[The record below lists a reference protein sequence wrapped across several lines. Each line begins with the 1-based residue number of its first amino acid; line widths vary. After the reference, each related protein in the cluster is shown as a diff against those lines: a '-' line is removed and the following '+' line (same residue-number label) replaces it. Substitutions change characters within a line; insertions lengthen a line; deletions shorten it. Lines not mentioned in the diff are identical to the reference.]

1 MLKTF
6 CCYIDKGDVFFEE
19 LFSVFQK
26 DVSKNISGGVLPT
39 INIMKKDCEGSINTI
54 RDNLYLRYPL
64 RPSPCPYGGMRCC
77 GSCVR
82 SCTVRCAMDSYNKC
96 SQVLLHAMNTE
107 GKFDVK
113 RMHSSILA
121 KEVYGVLS
129 NPDTTYERLTSTAN
143 AIITKCTNPKVAQ
156 ALSYYDNKNLKRENH
171 PYSFDYSPEERLWTN
186 PKTGKLRRVVDSQG
200 YIQFIDYPDSGL
212 CAYCL
217 PRNTIDRSRLTK
229 AERIGLGNSFL
240 K

>member
-6 CCYIDKGDVFFEE
+6 CCYIDKGDVSFEE

-96 SQVLLHAMNTE
+96 SQVLLHAMDTE

-129 NPDTTYERLTSTAN
+129 NPDTTYELFRA
-143 AIITKCTNPKVAQ
+143 V
-156 ALSYYDNKNLKRENH
+156 
-171 PYSFDYSPEERLWTN
+171 
-186 PKTGKLRRVVDSQG
+186 
-200 YIQFIDYPDSGL
+200 
-212 CAYCL
+212 
-217 PRNTIDRSRLTK
+217 
-229 AERIGLGNSFL
+229 
-240 K
+240 